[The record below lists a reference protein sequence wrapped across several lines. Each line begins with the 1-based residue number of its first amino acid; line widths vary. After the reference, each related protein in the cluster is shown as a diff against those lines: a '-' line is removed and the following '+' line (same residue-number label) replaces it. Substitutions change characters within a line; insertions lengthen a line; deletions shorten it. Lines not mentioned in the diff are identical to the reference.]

1 MEGIQIPEIYINSD
15 MILSFDEESCNWN
28 ETSGNLSNSPKIL
41 NTNIQN
47 TSNKLNVNVNVNVN
61 GNVNYSHSSSKCNFN
76 TNNVSEEVNASEY
89 SSKFPEIPRGN
100 TSHKKIQESIPFS
113 QEETSKSIIIDCL
126 LKDQSQFKIEN
137 QYAETSQSPNLLS
150 YTESNLIEKVNSDK
164 FRTVDKESNM
174 VRRRRGDPK
183 LCWRCHK
190 RDATP
195 HMRSCEPCRVA
206 DRQRW
211 SRRRNLSKII
221 SGKSGA
227 NTHADHGFGYF
238 NSQLKDDLSISLSS
252 ENSKLDAFHGGY
264 IQSGIQ
270 LKCDN
275 QYISGAHENFRTL
288 NAGIS
293 HPNNSAQISSFSLG
307 YPFKM
312 DQWRDQQQPTSFKE
326 NRTSHP
332 CTEISQNLSYITIS
346 YFPSSFSGLTTLPV
360 CAKFASDGSMN
371 GLETLPSV
379 VLSFIVDKCNEQ
391 LLQRQLGRQSHQNLI
406 SNNTQCN
413 SQVESGLGNNLINNA
428 EVNKNINGTGG
439 LGSFHNFHC
448 NNIHSNTLDS
458 RFYC

>member
-15 MILSFDEESCNWN
+15 MILSFDEEACNWN
-28 ETSGNLSNSPKIL
+28 ETSSNLSNSPKIL

-61 GNVNYSHSSSKCNFN
+61 GNVNYNHSNSKCSFN
-76 TNNVSEEVNASEY
+76 TNNISEEVNASEY
-89 SSKFPEIPRGN
+89 NPKFLEIHRGN
-100 TSHKKIQESIPFS
+100 TNHKKISESISFS
-113 QEETSKSIIIDCL
+113 QEETPKSIIIDCL
-126 LKDQSQFKIEN
+126 LKDKNQFKTEN
-137 QYAETSQSPNLLS
+137 QYAEASQNLNLLS
-150 YTESNLIEKVNSDK
+150 YLENNLTEKVNSEK
-164 FRTVDKESNM
+164 FKSINKENNM
-174 VRRRRGDPK
+174 VRRRRDDPK

-221 SGKSGA
+221 SGKNLNNTNSEHGA
-227 NTHADHGFGYF
+227 N
-238 NSQLKDDLSISLSS
+238 NLNNQLKDDLSISLCSD
-252 ENSKLDAFHGGY
+252 NPKIDTFNGGY
-264 IQSGIQ
+264 IKNSTQ

-275 QYISGAHENFRTL
+275 QYISSANEHFITL

-293 HPNNSAQISSFSLG
+293 NSNSSAQISGFSVG
-307 YPFKM
+307 YPFKT
-312 DQWRDQQQPTSFKE
+312 DQWRDQQQSISFRE
-326 NRTSHP
+326 NRNIHP
-332 CTEISQNLSYITIS
+332 CAEISQNLSYITIS

-360 CAKFASDGSMN
+360 SAKFASDGSMN

-391 LLQRQLGRQSHQNLI
+391 LLQRQLGRQNHQNLVS
-406 SNNTQCN
+406 SNTPCN
-413 SQVESGLGNNLINNA
+413 SQVESGLGSILMSNA
-428 EVNKNINGTGG
+428 EANKNINGTGG
-439 LGSFHNFHC
+439 IGSFHNFHC
-448 NNIHSNTLDS
+448 ANIHSNTLDS

>member
-1 MEGIQIPEIYINSD
+1 MEGMQIPEIYINSD
-15 MILSFDEESCNWN
+15 MILSFDEEASNWN
-28 ETSGNLSNSPKIL
+28 ETANNTGNSLKAL

-61 GNVNYSHSSSKCNFN
+61 GNVNYSHNSSKCSFN
-76 TNNVSEEVNASEY
+76 TNNVSEEINTSEY
-89 SSKFPEIPRGN
+89 NSKFPEVSKRN
-100 TSHKKIQESIPFS
+100 MDKKISESNPFS
-113 QEETSKSIIIDCL
+113 QEEIPKSIVIDCL
-126 LKDQSQFKIEN
+126 LKDQNQFKTESQYVEN
-137 QYAETSQSPNLLS
+137 SQN
-150 YTESNLIEKVNSDK
+150 SNLISFVEGTLTENGNSDR
-164 FRTVDKESNM
+164 FTPIDKESNM

-211 SRRRNLSKII
+211 SRRRSLSKII
-221 SGKSGA
+221 SGRGGIT
-227 NTHADHGFGYF
+227 NADNGINYF
-238 NSQLKDDLSISLSS
+238 NGQIKDDISISIGSDNL
-252 ENSKLDAFHGGY
+252 KLDSFHAGC
-264 IQSGIQ
+264 IQNGIQ

-275 QYISGAHENFRTL
+275 QYITGTQEQIRTL
-288 NAGIS
+288 SSGIS
-293 HPNNSAQISSFSLG
+293 HSNNSIPIPSISLS

-312 DQWRDQQQPTSFKE
+312 DQWRDQQQLTSLRE
-326 NRTSHP
+326 NRTHS
-332 CTEISQNLSYITIS
+332 CTEMSQNLSYITIS

-360 CAKFASDGSMN
+360 SAKFASDGSIN

-391 LLQRQLGRQSHQNLI
+391 LLQRQLGRQNHPNLVLN
-406 SNNTQCN
+406 STQCN
-413 SQVESGLGNNLINNA
+413 SQVESGFGNILINSA
-428 EVNKNINGTGG
+428 EVNKSIINGTGG

-448 NNIHSNTLDS
+448 ANIHNNTLDS